1 LFLRQYLLPK
11 QIGLITFDFHGTG
24 NSGGEFISLGWH
36 EAQDLKYVMEKV
48 LSFPEIQNNKIAIW
62 GYSMGAVT
70 AVLF

>member
-48 LSFPEIQNNKIAIW
+48 LSFPEI
-62 GYSMGAVT
+62 
-70 AVLF
+70 